1 MISAISSFSALNS
14 NTQIMAASSN
24 ASAVSQVSRISR
36 KSGDD
41 TVDLSNST
49 NYNQTNTLPQDRVDL
64 LGEDAVKSGTAYGMD
79 ANELRNQSLKNQLTT
94 GNAEET
100 EETVITT
107 EVSNNTEG
115 VTAEAAS
122 TTTETTE
129 TSDTEETENTQSN
142 NQSEEL
148 TEDEQQEVD
157 ELKARDTE
165 VRTHEQAHLAAAG
178 SLAMGGASFEYEE
191 GPDGNRYAVG
201 GEVSIDTSPEATPE
215 ETIAKMQ
222 QVKAAAMAPAEPSSQ
237 DRAVAASAMQ
247 QLAEAQQEMT
257 SDSAETTEDSD
268 ENTATEGI
276 ESSGSDVAASSD
288 NTGIT
293 ESVQEEA
300 VTEAVTGESTEKTV
314 ESGLIDVPAET
325 QTVSDSTSNN
335 TNQVPKSRLTF
346 QQYAARVAYGIPA

>member
-64 LGEDAVKSGTAYGMD
+64 LGEDTVKSGTAYGMD

-100 EETVITT
+100 EETVTTT
-107 EVSNNTEG
+107 EVSNNTEE

-157 ELKARDTE
+157 ELEARDTE

-268 ENTATEGI
+268 ENTAAGGI

-288 NTGIT
+288 NTGTT